1 MSQFYVRM
9 KRRVCAVAI
18 VIGLMSM
25 SASGEVSVPVEW
37 QKARTLLGLYGEG
50 CGENP
55 DGIVRIKCGKA
66 NKKGI
71 AKVSMTIT
79 PFDGKKRSYRSTSV
93 DVSRGGEVRI
103 EWPAQEYF
111 VRISG
116 NEFFGEPIYG
126 DFRPACSP
134 NAVWSADVG
143 GNIPDGPYGF
153 GSDYAFRFWWRD
165 EEWAWQLEDLF
176 TEGRYCIN
184 TELAMPLLSSQTF
197 TVRNGKIDFGKK
209 PSLKYKKG
217 NEFPNLVGWDTAK
230 PNIPGTKITYNAKTG
245 ILKGS
250 FTFYTDP
257 HVCNVYDGG
266 KVYQLKKH
274 SFKIAGVVLKGTIV
288 GEGVAICKKPAF
300 SCPVSLWRGDVAW

>member
-1 MSQFYVRM
+1 M
-9 KRRVCAVAI
+9 KVLLITSMAIALATAHAGDGVAVPA
-18 VIGLMSM
+18 
-25 SASGEVSVPVEW
+25 EW
-37 QKARTLLGLYGEG
+37 QGARTLLGLYGEG
-50 CGENP
+50 CGE
-55 DGIVRIKCGKA
+55 GAEGTVQVKCGKA
-66 NKKGI
+66 NRKGI

-103 EWPAQEYF
+103 EWPEQKYF
-111 VRISG
+111 VEISG

-126 DFRPACSP
+126 GARPCCSP
-134 NAVWSADVG
+134 DAVWSADVG

-184 TELAMPLLSSQTF
+184 TGLVMPLLSSQAF

-209 PSLKYKKG
+209 PLLKRKNVNGYLV
-217 NEFPNLVGWDTAK
+217 LVGLDAAK

-257 HVCNVYDGG
+257 YACYDNDGTYVG

-288 GEGVAICKKPAF
+288 GEGIAICKKPVF
-300 SCPVSLWRGDVAW
+300 SCPVTLWRGDVAW

>member
-1 MSQFYVRM
+1 M
-9 KRRVCAVAI
+9 KVLLITSMAIALATAHAGDGVAVPA
-18 VIGLMSM
+18 
-25 SASGEVSVPVEW
+25 EW

-50 CGENP
+50 CGE
-55 DGIVRIKCGKA
+55 GAEGTVQIKCGKA

-93 DVSRGGEVRI
+93 DVSRGGEVRV
-103 EWPAQEYF
+103 EWPRYF
-111 VRISG
+111 VEISG

-126 DFRPACSP
+126 DVRPCCSP

-143 GNIPDGPYGF
+143 GKIPDGPYGF
-153 GSDYAFRFWWRD
+153 GSDYAFRFWSRD
-165 EEWAWQLEDLF
+165 EDWEWQVEELF
-176 TEGRYCIN
+176 TEGCYCIN
-184 TELAMPLLSSQTF
+184 MGLAMPLLSSQMF

-209 PSLKYKKG
+209 PSLKYKKING
-217 NEFPNLVGWDTAK
+217 KPTLVGFDTAK
-230 PNIPGTKITYNAKTG
+230 PNIPGTKITYNTKTG

-257 HVCNVYDGG
+257 HVCCAYDND

-274 SFKIAGVVLKGTIV
+274 SFKIVGVVLKGTIV
-288 GEGVAICKKPAF
+288 GEGIAICKKPAF
-300 SCPVSLWRGDVAW
+300 SCPVTLWRGDVAW